1 MPDQPA
7 NPSPA
12 PAPKPPAPGD
22 EHPWKEPARR
32 VAWVAGIYCA
42 ILSVA
47 LVVSYFQSRRVN
59 PVDHPQLAQ
68 WKAAL
73 VQQPANEKL
82 KQQIRE
88 LDLELRAAY
97 FRYVTRVQRSGWLL
111 LGGAL
116 VLLPALYFAT
126 WRRRLPRPGKYV
138 ARPDLYERDARLS
151 RLAVGAVTV
160 VGLGAALWA
169 VKSSQSDLEVVLAK
183 KPAPASPESRGA
195 PSLDTSFP
203 TREEMARQWPRFR
216 GPEGAGVSVFTN
228 LPVKWDGESGEGIV
242 WKTPLPYGSPNS
254 PVVWSNRIFMTGGN
268 SGTREVF
275 CVDADTGK
283 LLWQQPVGKPG
294 KRLPPEDEEGR
305 FYATSTCATD
315 GRRVYA
321 IFETGDLA
329 AFDFQGNSV
338 WQKSLGKPDNQYGH
352 SASLEVYKNLLIV
365 QWDQGDEEAKKS
377 VIYAFNTATGAEVWK
392 TAPRPVGASWS
403 TPIVAQAGQR
413 LLLVANANPW
423 LMAYDPD
430 TGAELWR
437 AQVCHGEV
445 APSPIVAGGL
455 VLTANEELVATKPDG
470 SGDVTKTHVLWK
482 QLDGIPDICSP
493 VSDGQYV
500 YLLTSSGILTVYEVA
515 TGKRQYEHELEINF
529 KASPCVAGG
538 RLYLWGEEGVTIL
551 AAAGPKFQELGRNK
565 LPDMVF
571 ATPAFVNGRIYV
583 RGKTHLYCLGSK
595 SP

>member
-7 NPSPA
+7 PKPTPSPA
-12 PAPKPPAPGD
+12 KPPAPGD

-32 VAWVAGIYCA
+32 TAWVAGIYCA
-42 ILSVA
+42 VLSVA
-47 LVVSYFQSRRVN
+47 LIFSYFQSRQVN
-59 PVDHPQLAQ
+59 PVDHPRLVAL
-68 WKAAL
+68 KAAL
-73 VQQPANEKL
+73 VQKPTDENL

-97 FRYVTRVQRSGWLL
+97 FRHLARVQRSGWLL

-138 ARPDLYERDARLS
+138 VRPDLYERDARLS
-151 RLAVGAVTV
+151 RLAVAAVAV
-160 VGLGAALWA
+160 LGAGLAVWA
-169 VKSSQSDLEVVLAK
+169 VKSAHSDLEVVLAK
-183 KPAPASPESRGA
+183 QAAPANAQGSPAPAV
-195 PSLDTSFP
+195 DTSFP
-203 TREEMARQWPRFR
+203 SREEMARHWPRFR
-216 GPEGAGVSVFTN
+216 GPEGSGVSPSTN
-228 LPVKWDGESGEGIV
+228 VPVRWDGESGEGV
-242 WKTPLPYGSPNS
+242 LWKTPLPYGSPNS
-254 PVVWSNRIFMTGGN
+254 PVVWSNRVFMTGGN
-268 SGTREVF
+268 SGQREVF

-283 LLWQQPVGKPG
+283 LLWQRPVGKPG

-329 AFDFQGNSV
+329 AFDFQGQLV

-352 SASLEVYKNLLIV
+352 SASLELYKNLLIV
-365 QWDQGDEEAKKS
+365 QWDQADEEAGKS
-377 VIYAFNTATGAEVWK
+377 VIYALNTATGAEVWK

-403 TPIVAQAGQR
+403 TPVVAPAGNR
-413 LLLVANANPW
+413 TLLVASSNPW
-423 LMAYDPD
+423 LMTYDPD
-430 TGAELWR
+430 TGAEVWR

-445 APSPIVAGGL
+445 TPSPIVAGGL
-455 VLTANEELVATKPDG
+455 VITANEELVATKPDG

-493 VSDGQYV
+493 LSDGKYV
-500 YLLTSSGILTVYEVA
+500 YLLTSSGILTVYELA
-515 TGKRQYEHELEINF
+515 TGKRQYEHELEMEF
-529 KASPCVAGG
+529 KASPALAAGK
-538 RLYLWGEEGVTIL
+538 LYLFGENGVTIL

-565 LPDMVF
+565 LSDLVF
-571 ATPAFVNGRIYV
+571 ATPALMEGRIYL
-583 RGKTHLYCLGSK
+583 RGRNQLYCLGQK
-595 SP
+595 AP